1 MVCASLSRGGA
12 EALATKTRKYLQ
24 AEKMIWGNSIEY
36 NKIYYSIISLQGCRV
51 GAETTQQFCRLFSA
65 NSPVTVLFKYNITQV
80 LMIDRTKGQR
90 MQ

>member
-1 MVCASLSRGGA
+1 MM
-12 EALATKTRKYLQ
+12 ATKTSKSLQ
-24 AEKMIWGNSIEY
+24 AEKMMRSNCIKY
-36 NKIYYSIISLQGCRV
+36 NRIYYSIITLQGCRV

-90 MQ
+90 VQ